1 MNQDNLS
8 YIHTPP
14 EKAYQY
20 IKDLEDMLHIAI
32 DCLDNI
38 ITTQAN
44 SAKYRKMAKE
54 SLTKILENPHAQTR
68 NSK

>member
-1 MNQDNLS
+1 MKQD
-8 YIHTPP
+8 
-14 EKAYQY
+14 KY
-20 IKDLEDMLHIAI
+20 IKELEDMLNTAI

>member
-1 MNQDNLS
+1 MKQD
-8 YIHTPP
+8 
-14 EKAYQY
+14 KY
-20 IKDLEDMLHIAI
+20 IKELEDMLHIAI

-68 NSK
+68 NNK

>member
-1 MNQDNLS
+1 MIPKQYN
-8 YIHTPP
+8 
-14 EKAYQY
+14 Y
-20 IKDLEDMLHIAI
+20 IKELEGMLNTAI

-44 SAKYRKMAKE
+44 SAKYRKMAQE

>member
-1 MNQDNLS
+1 MKQN
-8 YIHTPP
+8 
-14 EKAYQY
+14 KY
-20 IKDLEDMLHIAI
+20 IKELEGMLNTAI

-44 SAKYRKMAKE
+44 SAKYRKMAQE

>member
-1 MNQDNLS
+1 MKQDNLS
-8 YIHTPP
+8 SIHTPP
-14 EKAYQY
+14 EEAYAY
-20 IKDLEDMLHIAI
+20 IKELEDMLHIAI

-44 SAKYRKMAKE
+44 SAKYRKMAQE

>member
-1 MNQDNLS
+1 MKQD
-8 YIHTPP
+8 
-14 EKAYQY
+14 KY
-20 IKDLEDMLHIAI
+20 IKELEDMLNTAI

-44 SAKYRKMAKE
+44 SAKYRKMAQE